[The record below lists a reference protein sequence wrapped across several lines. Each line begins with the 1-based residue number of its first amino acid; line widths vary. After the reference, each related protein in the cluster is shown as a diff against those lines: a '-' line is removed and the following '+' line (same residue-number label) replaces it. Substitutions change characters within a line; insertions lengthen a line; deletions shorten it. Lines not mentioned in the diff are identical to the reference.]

1 MEPAQT
7 GSRRHRPGPRASD
20 ERRAALLHALGTL
33 LDDASLGQI
42 RITDITKRAG
52 VQRSAFYFYFESK
65 AAAAAEMLSDVY
77 SGVLT
82 LNEWFTEHDG
92 EPTAQ
97 LRHGFAANVSA
108 WRERAKMLV
117 AMLDAVYTDEGVR
130 EVWDHWRAEHI
141 RLIAD
146 RIRHDR
152 DAGLV
157 TSSTEPDTLAQLLL
171 GALFA
176 AMEEDVRAYVSG
188 GRTQPGLDTAIA
200 ELWSRAVYG

>member
-1 MEPAQT
+1 
-7 GSRRHRPGPRASD
+7 
-20 ERRAALLHALGTL
+20 LLHALGAL
-33 LDDASLGQI
+33 LDDAPLGQI

-65 AAAAAEMLSDVY
+65 AAAVAEMLGDVY
-77 SGVLT
+77 TVVLT
-82 LNEWFTEHDG
+82 LNEWFTEPDG

-97 LRHGFAANVSA
+97 LRHGFGANVSA
-108 WRERAKMLV
+108 WRRQAKMLV

-130 EVWDHWRAEHI
+130 KVWDHWRAEHQ
-141 RLIAD
+141 RLITD

-152 DAGLV
+152 EADLV
-157 TSSTEPDTLAQLLL
+157 TSTTEPATLAQLLL

-176 AMEEDVRAYVSG
+176 AMEEDVRACVSG
-188 GRTQPGLDTAIA
+188 ARPQPELDTAIA